1 MKGGILEMKKT
12 YKLEA
17 VIEGRYVSFN
27 REFDSRNSAMNYIF
41 KYCNSH
47 CLRSP
52 VINDE
57 YQVGNDKHNIEYEID
72 YFNRFRIARVVR

>member
-1 MKGGILEMKKT
+1 MKKT

-17 VIEGRYVSFN
+17 VIDGRLVTFD

-41 KYCNSH
+41 GYCNSH

-57 YQVGNDKHNIEYEID
+57 YPVGDDKHNIEYEID
-72 YFNRFRIARVVR
+72 YFNRFRIARVIQ